1 MQIKLK
7 LGTWNQFNRYVICKW
22 DSQIKFRDE
31 RKSYV
36 NHRFLP
42 VFSHIAHHNMMADT
56 HRCSRVNHKNIW
68 NWEIHVLFKIL
79 LFMLIYCSFY
89 YNLWK
94 MSFLFRTMI
103 WGCFQSRLAM
113 NMRWEITPKGQRV
126 SEPPVLL
133 QRLAYSSSR
142 FCYK

>member
-22 DSQIKFRDE
+22 DSQIQFRHE

-42 VFSHIAHHNMMADT
+42 VFSHIALHNMMADT

-79 LFMLIYCSFY
+79 LFMLIFCSFY

-94 MSFLFRTMI
+94 MSFLFTDYDLGMFPL
-103 WGCFQSRLAM
+103 WVS
-113 NMRWEITPKGQRV
+113 NEHEMRDHTKR
-126 SEPPVLL
+126 SEGLGTTCSFAASGL
-133 QRLAYSSSR
+133 
-142 FCYK
+142 F